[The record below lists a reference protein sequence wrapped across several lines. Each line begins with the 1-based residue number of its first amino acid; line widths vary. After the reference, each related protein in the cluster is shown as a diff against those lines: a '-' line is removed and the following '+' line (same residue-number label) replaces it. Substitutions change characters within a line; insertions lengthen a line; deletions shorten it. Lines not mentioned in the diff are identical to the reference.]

1 MYTIDGNYSGS
12 SFWTLDYHVVIMN
25 LTASNTINDTVFLKE
40 YDARD
45 AYQMKNLFPS
55 DWDDFIQRLKSDIDG
70 PLMGSVYT
78 HYTKSY
84 SDGSQ
89 CDHNCRRGL
98 ICDFISP
105 RTEDP
110 HACDSIPTLD

>member
-1 MYTIDGNYSGS
+1 
-12 SFWTLDYHVVIMN
+12 MN
-25 LTASNTINDTVFLKE
+25 LTASNTMNQTVFLKE

-45 AYQMKNLFPS
+45 AYQMKNLFPA
-55 DWDDFIQRLKSDIDG
+55 DWDDLIQRLKSDIDG
-70 PLMGSVYT
+70 PLMGSVCA
-78 HYTKSY
+78 HHSKSY

-89 CDHNCRRGL
+89 CTHNQRRGL

-110 HACDSIPTLD
+110 HACDSIPA